1 MGFIRDFLLDPF
13 KKVRNENAK
22 YYNAVTTDL
31 EQRGLL
37 NGIPVVNKGTV
48 GVNKALKPEGSAEG
62 SSAKNASRSTY
73 SSVYVAPSTSSAP
86 TSAEVVDYKD
96 ADLAKHYGMD
106 AKTAYQEALSNT
118 AIRRQMADLKAA
130 GLNPVLAAS
139 YGGAPSS
146 VYNATLQAE
155 ATSGNNSVYSGS
167 SGSHRSSGKSGNGL
181 LSDYNARQAIA
192 ATTSAAVFAFTKNFS
207 LGGATYYATQYALN
221 MANKLS

>member
-1 MGFIRDFLLDPF
+1 MGFVRDFLLDPF
-13 KKVRNENAK
+13 KKVREKNAK
-22 YYNAVTTDL
+22 YNNAVITDL

-37 NGIPVVNKGTV
+37 NGPAVVNKGVV
-48 GVNKALKPEGSAEG
+48 GVNKALKPEGSLEG
-62 SSAKNASRSTY
+62 SSAKNAPRSTY
-73 SSVYVAPSTSSAP
+73 SSVYIAPSTSSAP

-118 AIRRQMADLKAA
+118 SIRRQMADLKAA

-139 YGGAPSS
+139 YGGAPST

-167 SGSHRSSGKSGNGL
+167 SGSYRSSGKSGKGL

-192 ATTSAAVFAFTKNFS
+192 ATTSAAVFAFTKNFP
-207 LGGATYYATQYALN
+207 LGAAAYYATQYGLN